1 MGPGAGISAGD
12 TIEGGDGGSR
22 EGAARCVEFTCCYG
36 RGHTCPTVSSMWGL

>member
-12 TIEGGDGGSR
+12 TEGGDGGSR

-36 RGHTCPTVSSMWGL
+36 RGHLLPGKSSMWSL